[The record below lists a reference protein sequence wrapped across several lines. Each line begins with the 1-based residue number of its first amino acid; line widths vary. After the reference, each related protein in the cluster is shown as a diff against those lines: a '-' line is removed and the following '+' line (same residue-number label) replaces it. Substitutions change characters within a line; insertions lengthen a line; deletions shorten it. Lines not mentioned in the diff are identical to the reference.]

1 MQIMMFLTGLFCI
14 CKLDKN
20 ISTPIFVK
28 PNDSEEQFTSI
39 NLVKLDSLIFNV
51 YSEDRI
57 TVARLFT
64 ADFVERL
71 DYLKNKFSN
80 SFDFSIIDNLL
91 YIRIPGIEFFEPEET
106 FSLNHDKLLYYYN
119 HLQLAKTLSI
129 YINNQIKEKE
139 F

>member
-20 ISTPIFVK
+20 ISTTIFVK

-57 TVARLFT
+57 TDARLFT

-71 DYLKNKFSN
+71 DYLKNKYSN

-91 YIRIPGIEFFEPEET
+91 YIRIPGI
-106 FSLNHDKLLYYYN
+106 
-119 HLQLAKTLSI
+119 
-129 YINNQIKEKE
+129 
-139 F
+139 